1 MMKTLRT
8 SLLAPLCFS
17 LGLSLPAAAQ
27 DTPGDTCGGADLID
41 ALPAETLETLRKEAD
56 AMPHAEGLLW
66 QATRGDTV
74 IDIFG
79 TYHFKHRLTDAHLD
93 RLAPMIE
100 DADKIYLE
108 ISNDDQMAMQRAMA
122 ENPSLMFI
130 TEGPTLPDLLG
141 EEDWQHYRAE
151 MQARMIPG
159 FMAAKFKPLWAGMM
173 LGIGPCEAQ
182 SGAFEAKGI
191 DMLVG
196 DRAAEAGNPTRS
208 LEDFDDL
215 LTLLDSF
222 PMDDQ
227 IEMIRMSLAW
237 PGDMNDLSYTIRE
250 RYLAEEIAL
259 TLVFSRYVS
268 EEYGGEAGAEGF
280 AMVEDLLLE
289 KRNLGWIDRL
299 ESQVAPGEH
308 VLIAVGAG
316 HLPGEVGILRL
327 LEDKGYTVTR
337 VDL

>member
-1 MMKTLRT
+1 MKFLW
-8 SLLAPLCFS
+8 SALLALMIVAVALVTPLS
-17 LGLSLPAAAQ
+17 AQ
-27 DTPGDTCGGADLID
+27 DTTGDTCGGADLIE
-41 ALPAETLETLRKEAD
+41 ALDPAKREALRREAAD
-56 AMPHAEGLLW
+56 MPHAEGLLW

-79 TYHFKHRLTDAHLD
+79 TYHFKHRLTETHLD
-93 RLAPMIE
+93 RLAPLVE
-100 DADKIYLE
+100 AADKVYLE
-108 ISNDDQMAMQRAMA
+108 VSNDDQMAMQRAMA
-122 ENPSLMFI
+122 EDPSLMFI

-173 LGIGPCEAQ
+173 LGIGPCEAKA
-182 SGAFEAKGI
+182 GAFEAKGI

-196 DRAAEAGNPTRS
+196 EHAAEAGNPTRS
-208 LEDFDDL
+208 LENFDDL

-250 RYLAEEIAL
+250 RYLSEEIAL

-299 ESQVAPGEH
+299 EDEVAPGDH
-308 VLIAVGAG
+308 VLVAVGAG
-316 HLPGEVGILRL
+316 HLPGEVGILKL

>member
-1 MMKTLRT
+1 MKNFGV
-8 SLLAPLCFS
+8 SLLASLCFT
-17 LGLSLPAAAQ
+17 LGLALPAAAQ
-27 DTPGDTCGGADLID
+27 ETTADTCGGADLID
-41 ALPAETLETLRKEAD
+41 ALPAETLDSLQTVAA

-66 QATRGDTV
+66 QAKRGDTV

-108 ISNDDQMAMQRAMA
+108 ISNADQMAMQRAMA

-141 EEDWQHYRAE
+141 EEDWQHYREE

-182 SGAFEAKGI
+182 AGAFEAKGI

-196 DRAAEAGNPTRS
+196 DRAAETGNPSRS

-250 RYLAEEIAL
+250 RYLSEEIAM

-299 ESQVAPGEH
+299 EDEVAPGDH

-316 HLPGEVGILRL
+316 HLPGEIGILKL
-327 LEDKGYTVTR
+327 LEDKGYTITR

>member
-1 MMKTLRT
+1 MT
-8 SLLAPLCFS
+8 SFRSGLLAFLLTT
-17 LGLSLPAAAQ
+17 LGLATPPAAQ
-27 DTPGDTCGGADLID
+27 DTCGGTDLVD
-41 ALPAETLETLRKEAD
+41 GLSVETRETIRAEAD
-56 AMPHAEGLLW
+56 AMPYAQGLLW
-66 QATRGDTV
+66 QATRDDTV

-79 TYHFKHRLTDAHLD
+79 TYHFKHRETDAHLA
-93 RLAPMIE
+93 RLEQLIE

-122 ENPSLMFI
+122 ETPSLMFI

-141 EEDWQHYRAE
+141 EDDWHHYREE

-182 SGAFEAKGI
+182 SGALEAKGI

-196 DRAAEAGNPTRS
+196 DYADEIGNPSRS

-250 RYLAEEIAL
+250 RYLSEEIAL
-259 TLVFSRYVS
+259 TLAFSRYISVK
-268 EEYGGEAGAEGF
+268 YGGEAGAEGF
-280 AMVEDLLLE
+280 DMVEEVLLE
-289 KRNLGWIDRL
+289 KRNRGWIERL
-299 ESQVAPGEH
+299 NEQIAPGDR

-316 HLPGEVGILRL
+316 HLPGDVGILRL
-327 LEDKGYTVTR
+327 LENEGYTITR
-337 VDL
+337 TPL

>member
-1 MMKTLRT
+1 MMKTFRT
-8 SLLAPLCFS
+8 LLLAPLLVT
-17 LGLSLPAAAQ
+17 LGLALPAAAQ
-27 DTPGDTCGGADLID
+27 EAPGDTCGGADLID
-41 ALPAETLETLRKEAD
+41 ALPAETLDRLQSEAA
-56 AMPHAEGLLW
+56 AMPHPEGLLW

-93 RLAPMIE
+93 RLTPMIE
-100 DADKIYLE
+100 EADKIYLE

-141 EEDWQHYRAE
+141 EDDWQHYRAE

-182 SGAFEAKGI
+182 AGAFEAEGI

-196 DRAAEAGNPTRS
+196 NRAAEAGNPSRS
-208 LEDFDDL
+208 LEEFDAL

-250 RYLAEEIAL
+250 RYLSEQIAL

-299 ESQVAPGEH
+299 EDQVAAGDR

-316 HLPGEVGILRL
+316 HLPGEVGILKL
-327 LEDKGYTVTR
+327 LEDKGYTITR

>member
-1 MMKTLRT
+1 MKFPW
-8 SLLAPLCFS
+8 SALLAPAILAVT
-17 LGLSLPAAAQ
+17 LAAPVAAQ
-27 DTPGDTCGGADLID
+27 GTGGATCDGVDLID
-41 ALPAETLETLRKEAD
+41 TLDPETQENLRREAA
-56 AMPHAEGLLW
+56 AMPHPEGLLW

-79 TYHFKHRLTDAHLD
+79 TYHFRHRLTDAHLD
-93 RLAPMIE
+93 RLAPMIAA
-100 DADKIYLE
+100 ADKIYLE
-108 ISNDDQMAMQRAMA
+108 VSSEDQTAMQRAMA

-141 EEDWQHYRAE
+141 EEDWQHYREE

-196 DRAAEAGNPTRS
+196 ERARDAGTPSRS
-208 LEDFDDL
+208 LEDFEDL

-250 RYLAEEIAL
+250 RYLSEEIAL
-259 TLVFSRYVS
+259 TLAFSRYVS
-268 EEYGGEAGAEGF
+268 EEFGGDAGADGF

-289 KRNLGWIDRL
+289 KRNQGWIERL
-299 ESQVAPGEH
+299 DAQVTPGDH

-316 HLPGEVGILRL
+316 HLPGDAGILRL
-327 LEDKGYTVTR
+327 LEQAGYTVSR
-337 VDL
+337 VPL

>member
-1 MMKTLRT
+1 MRIFRSRLLVALLLTFGLAAP
-8 SLLAPLCFS
+8 SL
-17 LGLSLPAAAQ
+17 AQ
-27 DTPGDTCGGADLID
+27 DDMPASCDGTDLID
-41 ALPAETLETLRKEAD
+41 ALPSETVAALRSEAA
-56 AMPHAEGLLW
+56 AMPHPEGLLW

-79 TYHFKHRLTDAHLD
+79 TYHFRHRQTDAHLA
-93 RLAPMIE
+93 RLAPLI
-100 DADKIYLE
+100 DSADKVYLE
-108 ISNDDQMAMQRAMA
+108 ISNDDQKAMQRAMA
-122 ENPSLMFI
+122 ETPSLMFI

-141 EEDWQHYRAE
+141 EEDWQAYRAE

-182 SGAFEAKGI
+182 SGALEAEGI

-196 DRAAEAGNPTRS
+196 NTAADAGNPTRS
-208 LEDFDDL
+208 LEDFDAL

-222 PMDDQ
+222 PMEDQ
-227 IEMIRMSLAW
+227 LEMIRMSLAW

-250 RYLAEEIAL
+250 RYLAEEVAM
-259 TLVFSRYVS
+259 TLAFSRYISV
-268 EEYGGEAGAEGF
+268 EYGGEAGAEGF

-289 KRNLGWIDRL
+289 KRNLGWVKRL
-299 ESQVAPGEH
+299 EEQVADGDH
-308 VLIAVGAG
+308 VLVAVGAG
-316 HLPGEVGILRL
+316 HLPGRTGLLRL

>member
-1 MMKTLRT
+1 MKTFRIA
-8 SLLAPLCFS
+8 LLAPLCFA
-17 LGLSLPAAAQ
+17 LGFALPAAAQ
-27 DTPGDTCGGADLID
+27 ETQGNNCGGADLID
-41 ALPAETLETLRKEAD
+41 ALDPGTRKKLEREAA
-56 AMPHAEGLLW
+56 AMPHSEGIQW
-66 QATRGDTV
+66 QAKRGDTV

-79 TYHFKHRLTDAHLD
+79 TYHFEHRLTDAHLQ
-93 RLAPMIE
+93 RLEPIITA
-100 DADKIYLE
+100 ADKIYLE

-141 EEDWQHYRAE
+141 EEDWQQYREE

-182 SGAFEAKGI
+182 AGAFEAKGI

-196 DRAAEAGNPTRS
+196 DRAAEVGNPSRS
-208 LEDFDDL
+208 LEEFDAL

-250 RYLAEEIAL
+250 RYLSEEIAM

-299 ESQVAPGEH
+299 EAQVAPGDH

-316 HLPGEVGILRL
+316 HLPGEVGILKL

-337 VDL
+337 MEQL

>member
-1 MMKTLRT
+1 MK
-8 SLLAPLCFS
+8 SFWSALLAPVIVAVALATPVS
-17 LGLSLPAAAQ
+17 AQ
-27 DTPGDTCGGADLID
+27 GMDGATCGGSDLID
-41 ALPAETLETLRKEAD
+41 ALDPGTQKKLQREAA
-56 AMPHAEGLLW
+56 AMPHSEGLLW

-100 DADKIYLE
+100 AADKIYLE
-108 ISNDDQMAMQRAMA
+108 VSSEDQTAMQRAMA

-141 EEDWQHYRAE
+141 EEDWQRYREE

-196 DRAAEAGNPTRS
+196 ERAKDVGNPSRS
-208 LEDFDDL
+208 LEDFEDL

-250 RYLAEEIAL
+250 RYLSQEVAL

-268 EEYGGEAGAEGF
+268 EEFGGEAGAEGF

-299 ESQVAPGEH
+299 EAQLAPGDR
-308 VLIAVGAG
+308 VLVAVGAG
-316 HLPGEVGILRL
+316 HLPGEIGILRL
-327 LEDKGYTVTR
+327 LEQAGYSVSRTP
-337 VDL
+337 L

>member
-1 MMKTLRT
+1 MMKTFRT
-8 SLLAPLCFS
+8 ALLAPLCLA
-17 LGLSLPAAAQ
+17 LGLTLPATAQ
-27 DTPGDTCGGADLID
+27 ETQGTNCGGADLID
-41 ALPAETLETLRKEAD
+41 ALDPGTRKKLEREAA
-56 AMPHAEGLLW
+56 AMPHSEGIHW

-79 TYHFKHRLTDAHLD
+79 TYHFEHRLTDAHLQ
-93 RLAPMIE
+93 RLEPMITA
-100 DADKIYLE
+100 ADKIYLE
-108 ISNDDQMAMQRAMA
+108 VSTKDQTAMQRAMA

-141 EEDWQHYRAE
+141 EEDWQRYRDE

-182 SGAFEAKGI
+182 AGAFEAKGI

-196 DRAAEAGNPTRS
+196 ERAEEAGTPSRS
-208 LEDFDDL
+208 LEDFEDL

-250 RYLAEEIAL
+250 RYLSEEIAL
-259 TLVFSRYVS
+259 TLAFSRYVS
-268 EEYGGEAGAEGF
+268 EEFGGEAGAEGF

-289 KRNLGWIDRL
+289 KRNQSWIERL
-299 ESQVAPGEH
+299 DAQVTPGDH

-316 HLPGEVGILRL
+316 HLPGDVGILRL
-327 LEDKGYTVTR
+327 LEQAGYTVSR
-337 VDL
+337 VPL